1 MYFLSS
7 RCRFEV
13 SLQRIDQLKNFDV
26 RYIVMEDLET
36 GNRHE
41 VIHLNF
47 TAWPDHGAPET
58 AVPLLKVSSRCTD
71 FSGVFNYCMLVL
83 IIKYVCLLTIFA

>member
-7 RCRFEV
+7 RRFEV

-71 FSGVFNYCMLVL
+71 FNSWMLVL
-83 IIKYVCLLTIFA
+83 IIMYVCLLTIIA